1 MKREIIFVLVL
12 VCAGCAQQD
21 AKKDTQPALRALGQS
36 VTAEEARS
44 DEDIG
49 FEIRNRLN
57 RAGPGE
63 TSGVIVE
70 VSDGIVTLS
79 GTAPTLAAA
88 WRAEAAVHDVKGTKK
103 VYNKIIVPNAG
114 P

>member
-12 VCAGCAQQD
+12 VCAGCAQQGTEKE
-21 AKKDTQPALRALGQS
+21 AQPALRALGQS
-36 VTAEEARS
+36 VKTEEVHS
-44 DEDIG
+44 DEAIG
-49 FEIRNRLN
+49 FEIRSRLN
-57 RAGPGE
+57 RAGPDQ

-79 GTAPTLAAA
+79 GVAPTLAAA
-88 WRAEAAVHDVKGTKK
+88 WRAEAAAQGVKGVQK
-103 VYNKIIVPNAG
+103 VFNKIIVPNAG